1 MSLSVVSHVLCV
13 TESYK
18 GVVRPLTTTLLMC
31 VCVGT
36 TLVVFFKECV
46 TEKKKVLNNI
56 RSKEVDGDLLRV
68 MEDDE
73 LEEHVGLDGLMVKK
87 LRRKMDGVARDEEAE
102 NKVAALI
109 TFLEKIH
116 LSQYHDRLVND
127 LGVADMKELPDL
139 VESADFLER
148 LHLKF
153 AEEARFKNAVRQ
165 IMHPSNSSATL
176 QPGKGGVSSASRTP
190 GSSRR

>member
-1 MSLSVVSHVLCV
+1 MSLSVVSHVLCNILCV

-18 GVVRPLTTTLLMC
+18 GVVRPLTTTLLRC

-87 LRRKMDGVARDEEAE
+87 LRKKMDGVARDEEAE

-116 LSQYHDRLVND
+116 LSQYHDRLVNTMD
-127 LGVADMKELPDL
+127 LHP
-139 VESADFLER
+139 
-148 LHLKF
+148 HPTI
-153 AEEARFKNAVRQ
+153 FKN
-165 IMHPSNSSATL
+165 P
-176 QPGKGGVSSASRTP
+176 PVSLLCARCRAPPFPLVIRSQRLC
-190 GSSRR
+190 